1 MNSTSGITRSHEEL
15 DKRKTSQANTSE
27 LVPTAH
33 FPTSCAG
40 LELLSGPLPRVA
52 AAGAFQAAVAQNLN
66 PLAKRAGRPMR
77 RECGRR
83 PLVAVLL
90 GHVEGDQ
97 GVDRWR
103 RGVGAVLE
111 QCGHGL

>member
-1 MNSTSGITRSHEEL
+1 MNSTSGITKSHEEL

-27 LVPTAH
+27 PVPTAH

-52 AAGAFQAAVAQNLN
+52 AAGAFQAAVAQN

-90 GHVEGDQ
+90 GHVEGGQ

-111 QCGHGL
+111 QSRHGL